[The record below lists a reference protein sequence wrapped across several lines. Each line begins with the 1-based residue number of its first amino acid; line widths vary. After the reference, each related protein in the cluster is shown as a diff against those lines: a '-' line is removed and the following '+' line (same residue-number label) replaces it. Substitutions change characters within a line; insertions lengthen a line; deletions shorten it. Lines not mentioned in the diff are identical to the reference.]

1 MPSGASCSEPAGDVL
16 GLVVDRCVETELID
30 DPAALLRSA
39 GDPDHAAAFDS
50 RDLAGDA
57 ADAAR
62 RGRDD
67 DRLAIARTADVE
79 HPEVG
84 GEPRDAERAEVGGQ
98 RGERR
103 VEFRHAGSVRASE
116 LLDPESAVEVL
127 PDREAGVL

>member
-16 GLVVDRCVETELID
+16 GLVVDRCVEAELVD
-30 DPAALLRSA
+30 DPAALLRPA
-39 GDPDHAAAFDS
+39 GDPDHAASLDP

-57 ADAAR
+57 ADAAG

-67 DRLAIARTADVE
+67 DRLAVARTADFE

-84 GEPRDAERAEVGGQ
+84 GQPRDAERAEVGGQ
-98 RGERR
+98 RAKRR
-103 VEFRHAGSVRASE
+103 VEFRHAGSIRASE
-116 LLDPESAVEVL
+116 LLDPEPAVEVL